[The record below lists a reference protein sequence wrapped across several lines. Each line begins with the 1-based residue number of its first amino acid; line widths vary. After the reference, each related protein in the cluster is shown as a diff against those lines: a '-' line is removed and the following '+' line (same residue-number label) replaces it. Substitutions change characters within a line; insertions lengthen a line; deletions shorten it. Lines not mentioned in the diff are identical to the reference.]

1 MRAAPTMRLAAAG
14 MAASSVLCASTA
26 LAQPWP
32 AKPIRMII
40 PFPPGGATDLIGR
53 LAAQR
58 LTESLGQPV
67 LVENRGGAGGSIGTE
82 AGVRAAPGKP
92 THHPTHHQ

>member
-1 MRAAPTMRLAAAG
+1 MRCLPAVRAVAAAVLAAAG
-14 MAASSVLCASTA
+14 SAV
-26 LAQPWP
+26 LAQAWP

-53 LAAQR
+53 LSAQR

-67 LVENRGGAGGSIGTE
+67 LVENRGGAGGSIGTRRGCWPPSSRDSSC
-82 AGVRAAPGKP
+82 A
-92 THHPTHHQ
+92 